1 MSSLKQTLVQTS
13 GLLAA
18 LAASDS
24 SNISVVTTDT
34 LVIGGGAGGAH
45 AAVRLTDYGQDVILV
60 ERQPILVGF
69 SFSKETIVLDI
80 LNPDSRVVPST
91 VSQIPLRERRMISAL
106 ETLRIMATPR
116 DSLLALIFPVSNFTR
131 KLFCLLAYPRG
142 LRGQKRLSLKQCHIC
157 DTLLKFG
164 DCFDRNLSVCKGM
177 TVFTND
183 L

>member
-24 SNISVVTTDT
+24 SNVSVVTTDT

-69 SFSKETIVLDI
+69 TFSKESIVLDV
-80 LNPDSRVVPST
+80 LNPGSRAVLST
-91 VSQIPLRERRMISAL
+91 VSQIPLRERHTTSAL
-106 ETLRIMATPR
+106 ETLQIMETPR
-116 DSLLALIFPVSNFTR
+116 DSLLALIFPVSNFIR
-131 KLFCLLAYPRG
+131 KPFSLLGYPRG
-142 LRGQKRLSLKQCHIC
+142 FRGQKSSSLKQCHIC
-157 DTLLKFG
+157 DTLPRL
-164 DCFDRNLSVCKGM
+164 L
-177 TVFTND
+177 
-183 L
+183 

>member
-24 SNISVVTTDT
+24 SNVSVVTTDT

-69 SFSKETIVLDI
+69 PFSAERIVLNV
-80 LNPDSRVVPST
+80 LKSGSRAVLST
-91 VSQIPLRERRMISAL
+91 ASQIPRRERRTTSVL
-106 ETLRIMATPR
+106 ETLRIMETPR
-116 DSLLALIFPVSNFTR
+116 VSLLVLIFPVSDFTR
-131 KLFCLLAYPRG
+131 KPFSFLRYLRDF
-142 LRGQKRLSLKQCHIC
+142 RGQKTSSLKQCRIC
-157 DTLLKFG
+157 DTLQRLP
-164 DCFDRNLSVCKGM
+164 
-177 TVFTND
+177 
-183 L
+183 